1 MVQAEQ
7 GDTVRVHYTGRLED
21 GRVFDTSRDGDPIR
35 FMIGEGRLMPP
46 GFEQAVVGMH
56 PGEAR
61 TVRVPME
68 DAFGP
73 RRQELV
79 ATVDRDRFPGD
90 LELEVGQTL
99 EITSSDGQRTMVTV
113 IDISDAEVTLD
124 ANHPLAGKD
133 LILDIKLIEIV

>member
-1 MVQAEQ
+1 MAEAKL

-21 GRVFDTSRDGDPIR
+21 GTVFDTSMERHPLR
-35 FMIGEGRLMPP
+35 FTIGEDWIFP

-56 PGEAR
+56 PGESK

-73 RRQELV
+73 YREDMV
-79 ATVDRDRFPGD
+79 VTVDRDRLPGD
-90 LELEVGQTL
+90 LYLEVGQTL
-99 EITSSDGQRTMVTV
+99 EITSSGSQRTMVTV
-113 IDISDAEVTLD
+113 THISDSEVTLD

-133 LILDIKLIEIV
+133 LILDVRLIEVF